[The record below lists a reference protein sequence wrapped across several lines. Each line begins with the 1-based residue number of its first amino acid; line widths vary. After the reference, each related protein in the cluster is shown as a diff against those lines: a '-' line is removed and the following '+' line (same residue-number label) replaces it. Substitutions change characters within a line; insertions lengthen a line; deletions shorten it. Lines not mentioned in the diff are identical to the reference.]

1 MVSIASMTGFSGGNG
16 QHDACGL
23 SWTWEARSVN
33 GKGLDIRIRWPQ
45 GWECIEAPARDMVQ
59 KRFARGN
66 ISLSLVLRDVATSSS
81 SLVINRE
88 WLGRLMA
95 LAEDLP
101 PCVAAPRLDG
111 LLRVRGVVEEAA
123 RISGAEDGPS
133 PDLVGSALVTLA
145 DVLDGLGSVRRE
157 EGQRLLTILNT
168 RLDAVASLV
177 QQAGETASVRPDSVR
192 RRLEQQLAVL
202 LDAKVPVSEDRL
214 AQELALIATRLDI
227 REELDRLA
235 THVAQARQL
244 LASGGTCGRRLDF
257 LCQEF
262 NREANTLCSKSQ
274 DSALTRLGLD
284 LKSVIDQLREQVQN
298 IE

>member
-1 MVSIASMTGFSGGNG
+1 MVSIASMTGFSGGHG
-16 QHDACGL
+16 QHGVCGL

-45 GWECIEAPARDMVQ
+45 GWECIETPARDMVQ
-59 KRFARGN
+59 KRFARGS
-66 ISLSLVLRDVATSSS
+66 ISLSLVLRDMAPSSS

-88 WLGRLMA
+88 WLARLMA

-101 PCVAAPRLDG
+101 SYVTAPRLDG

-123 RISGAEDGPS
+123 SISGAEDGPS
-133 PDLVGSALVTLA
+133 PDLVSSALVTLA
-145 DVLDGLGSVRRE
+145 DVLDDLSLVRRE

-168 RLDAVASLV
+168 RLDAVESLV

-227 REELDRLA
+227 REELDRLV

-244 LASGGTCGRRLDF
+244 LASGGACGRRLDF

-274 DSALTRLGLD
+274 DSTLTRLGLD